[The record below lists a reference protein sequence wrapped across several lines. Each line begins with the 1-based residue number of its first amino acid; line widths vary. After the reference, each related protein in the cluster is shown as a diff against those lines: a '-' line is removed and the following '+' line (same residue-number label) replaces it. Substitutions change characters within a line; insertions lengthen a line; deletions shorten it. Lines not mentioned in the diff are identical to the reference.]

1 MYVVGFELKLKCTV
15 QSGINMANDKH
26 KLKLYN
32 HSNTVVHAS
41 CPPCCHYSSHD
52 ALIFLYIPA
61 TPFIGCM
68 LSALFATLITFLIS
82 ITNITSCHMAVKFTI
97 IIIIIIIITSN
108 TILYNLSPNHSTIC
122 GPSFRRFFLKY

>member
-1 MYVVGFELKLKCTV
+1 MLSSVVAVVVSICCVVHCSLFITV
-15 QSGINMANDKH
+15 TYIVKV
-26 KLKLYN
+26 YN

-61 TPFIGCM
+61 TLFIGCR

-82 ITNITSCHMAVKFTI
+82 ITNIISCHMAVKFTI
-97 IIIIIIIITSN
+97 IIIIIIIICSRCISN
-108 TILYNLSPNHSTIC
+108 SNGLTEAT
-122 GPSFRRFFLKY
+122 